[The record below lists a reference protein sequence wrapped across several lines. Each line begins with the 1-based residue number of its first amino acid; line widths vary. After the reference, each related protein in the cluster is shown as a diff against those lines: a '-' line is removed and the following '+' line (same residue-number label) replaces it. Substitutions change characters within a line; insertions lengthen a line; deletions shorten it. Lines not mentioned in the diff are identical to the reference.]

1 MVGWIVLALA
11 ALAVALALAAWVYG
25 WSAERWTRPVGA
37 ALRNVRERTADLAA
51 EFWDWVRLG
60 R

>member
-1 MVGWIVLALA
+1 MIGWILLALA
-11 ALAVALALAAWVYG
+11 VLAAGGALAAWVYG
-25 WSAERWTRPVGA
+25 WSAERWTRPVAA
-37 ALRNVRERTADLAA
+37 ALRDARERTADLAA

>member
-1 MVGWIVLALA
+1 MTVLAIVLAAAAVTLLA
-11 ALAVALALAAWVYG
+11 ALVAWLVG
-25 WSAERWTRPVGA
+25 WAPSR
-37 ALRNVRERTADLAA
+37 ALRVSATEATDRTADLAA